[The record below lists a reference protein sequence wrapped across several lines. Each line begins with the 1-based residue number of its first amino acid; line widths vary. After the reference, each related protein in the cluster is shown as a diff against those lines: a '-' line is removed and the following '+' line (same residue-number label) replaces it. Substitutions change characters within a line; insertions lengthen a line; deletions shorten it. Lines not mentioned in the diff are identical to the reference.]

1 MPVLGCILGAL
12 SPAYSQVTKEYVRV
26 DGRVIAM
33 ESNAGQVMPS
43 NNSVAPSSGAASGA
57 TTFPFSDLNGASTLN
72 VLRVLMKSALD
83 GANACYFAYVAPSNL
98 IVLLANHGV
107 DGLVLSLPSGGFVKN
122 DQSRINGSGTAAVV
136 PSNSPT
142 LSLTVNITF

>member
-12 SPAYSQVTKEYVRV
+12 SPAYSQVTKEYVRL

-57 TTFPFSDLNGASTLN
+57 TTFPFSGLNGASTLN

-83 GANACYFAYVAPSNL
+83 GANACYFAYVVPSNP

-107 DGLVLSLPSGGFVKN
+107 DGLVLSLSSGGFVKN
-122 DQSRINGSGTAAVV
+122 DRCRIMAVGLRQLLLRIV
-136 PSNSPT
+136 
-142 LSLTVNITF
+142 LRFR